1 MKTAVIAVAAIFAFG
16 LSACNSE
23 VSKKDLT
30 GQKEKI
36 SYGYGLNVGR
46 NLKTQEV
53 ELDLKVFM
61 KGVKD
66 GMSGDTTVLLT
77 DAELREAFQSYMKEL
92 NQKKMD
98 KAKAQADENKKA
110 GAKFL
115 EENKTK
121 EGVVTLPSG
130 LQYKALEEG
139 SGASPKLTDV
149 VTFHYTGKL
158 LDGKVFDSSVG
169 GAPAESPITNLIKGW
184 QEALVLM
191 KPGSKWELY
200 IPSDLAYG
208 DRGAGD
214 IIEPGSTLVFEV
226 ELISFK
232 KAK

>member
-30 GQKEKI
+30 GQKEKV
-36 SYGYGLNVGR
+36 SYGYGLNFGR
-46 NLKTQEV
+46 NLKGQDI

-77 DAELREAFQSYMKEL
+77 DAELREAFQSYMKEM

-98 KAKAQADENKKA
+98 KAKAQAEENKKA

-130 LQYKALEEG
+130 LQYKVLEEG

-149 VTFHYTGKL
+149 VTFNYTGKL
-158 LDGKVFDSSVG
+158 LDGKVFDSSIG

-208 DRGAGD
+208 DRGAAD
-214 IIEPGSTLVFEV
+214 IIEPGSTLMFEV
-226 ELISFK
+226 ELVSFK